1 MAKAREI
8 KRRIRSI
15 DNTRQITKTM
25 EMVAAS
31 KLKRAQDRV
40 VAARPFDEF
49 MRQVIMHVR
58 EGAADELTDF
68 PLLRSSAIT
77 NRVGVLVV
85 TSNRGLAGAFNANLV
100 KAARAHMKTLR
111 ADGKEI
117 ELHVIGKKGA
127 SMLRYL
133 GDTPERT
140 IVDLP
145 DRPSYEDAGA
155 VAEPLIEA
163 FLAEKL
169 DAVYLVYSHF
179 RSPVEQRPV
188 VSQLLPLPE
197 QGENAAGFRPTGS
210 LREEEARRREEAGG
224 EKGYEPVYEF
234 LPSPSAI
241 LSQLLPL
248 FLRYGIYRAV
258 SESAASE
265 HGARRTAMKNAT
277 DNAKDLIRALTRSY
291 NRARQAQITQE
302 IAELVG
308 GAEALKG

>member
-58 EGAADELTDF
+58 EGAADELADF

-100 KAARAHMKTLR
+100 RAARAHMKALR
-111 ADGKEI
+111 EDGKDI

-155 VAEPLIEA
+155 VAEPLIDA
-163 FLAEKL
+163 FLAERL

-188 VSQLLPLPE
+188 VAQLLPLPE
-197 QGENAAGFRPTGS
+197 RGEIAAGFESGVS
-210 LREEEARRREEAGG
+210 LQETEARRREEAEEAG
-224 EKGYEPVYEF
+224 GYEPVYEF
-234 LPSPSAI
+234 LPSPAAI

-248 FLRYGIYRAV
+248 FLRYGIYRAI

-277 DNAKDLIRALTRSY
+277 DNAKELIRSLTRSY

>member
-58 EGAADELTDF
+58 EGASDELSDF
-68 PLLRSSAIT
+68 PLLRSAEVSG
-77 NRVGVLVV
+77 RVGVLVV

-100 KAARAHMKTLR
+100 KAARAHMKELR
-111 ADGKEI
+111 AEGKEV

-133 GDTPERT
+133 GDTPTRT

-145 DRPSYEDAGA
+145 DRPSYEDSGA
-155 VAEPLIEA
+155 LAEPLIEA
-163 FLAEKL
+163 FLDERL
-169 DAVYLVYSHF
+169 DAVYLVYSLF
-179 RSPVEQRPV
+179 KSPVEQRPV
-188 VSQLLPLPE
+188 VAQLLPLPE
-197 QGENAAGFRPTGS
+197 RGEMIGAG
-210 LREEEARRREEAGG
+210 EARRPRNEET
-224 EKGYEPVYEF
+224 ERRYEPVYEF
-234 LPSPSAI
+234 LPSPAAI
-241 LSQLLPL
+241 LGQLLPL
-248 FLRYGIYRAV
+248 FLRYGVYRAV

-277 DNAKDLIRALTRSY
+277 DNAKELIRNLTRSY

-308 GAEALKG
+308 GSEALRG

>member
-49 MRQVIMHVR
+49 MRQVIVHVR
-58 EGAADELTDF
+58 EGATEELADF
-68 PLLRSSAIT
+68 PLLRRDEASG
-77 NRVGVLVV
+77 RVGVLVV

-100 KAARAHMKTLR
+100 KTARAHMKELR
-111 ADGKEI
+111 AEGKEI

-133 GDTPERT
+133 GDVPART

-145 DRPSYEDAGA
+145 DRPSYEDSGA
-155 VAEPLIEA
+155 LAEPLIEG
-163 FLAEKL
+163 FLEQRL
-169 DAVYLVYSHF
+169 DAVYLVYSLF
-179 RSPVEQRPV
+179 KSPVEQRPV
-188 VSQLLPLPE
+188 VAQILPLPE
-197 QGENAAGFRPTGS
+197 RSETTGGAEHAGRA
-210 LREEEARRREEAGG
+210 RDEESERRYEA
-224 EKGYEPVYEF
+224 VYEF
-234 LPSPSAI
+234 LPSPAAI
-241 LSQLLPL
+241 LGQLLPL
-248 FLRYGIYRAV
+248 FLRYGVYRAV

-277 DNAKDLIRALTRSY
+277 DNAKELIRNLTRSY

-308 GAEALKG
+308 GSEALRG

>member
-49 MRQVIMHVR
+49 MRQVIVHVR
-58 EGAADELTDF
+58 EGATDELRDF
-68 PLLRSSAIT
+68 PLLRRSAVSD
-77 NRVGVLVV
+77 RAGVLVV

-100 KAARAHMKTLR
+100 RAARAYMADLR
-111 ADGKEI
+111 AQGKAI
-117 ELHVIGKKGA
+117 ELHVVGKKGA
-127 SMLRYL
+127 AMLRYL
-133 GDTPERT
+133 GDPPERT
-140 IVDLP
+140 ITDLP
-145 DRPSYEDAGA
+145 DRPSYEDAGT
-155 VAEPLIEA
+155 VAEPLIEG
-163 FLAEKL
+163 FLAERL
-169 DAVYLVYSHF
+169 DAVYLVYSLF

-188 VSQLLPLPE
+188 VAQLLPLPE
-197 QGENAAGFRPTGS
+197 RGESAAGFVAKGDGLTRDA
-210 LREEEARRREEAGG
+210 EG
-224 EKGYEPVYEF
+224 EHRYEPVYEF
-234 LPSPSAI
+234 LPSPQAI
-241 LSQLLPL
+241 LTQLLPL
-248 FLRYGIYRAV
+248 FLRYGVYRAV
-258 SESAASE
+258 SESVASE

-277 DNAKDLIRALTRSY
+277 DNAKELIRSLTRSY

>member
-58 EGAADELTDF
+58 EGAADELSDF

-77 NRVGVLVV
+77 NRVGVFVV

-100 KAARAHMKTLR
+100 KAARAHMNTLR

-133 GDTPERT
+133 GETPERT
-140 IVDLP
+140 IADLP
-145 DRPSYEDAGA
+145 DRPSYEDAGKI
-155 VAEPLIEA
+155 AEPLIEG

-169 DAVYLVYSHF
+169 DAVYLVYSLF
-179 RSPVEQRPV
+179 KSPVEQRPV
-188 VSQLLPLPE
+188 VAQLLPLPE
-197 QGENAAGFRPTGS
+197 EGEPPAGFASSQAGAETRG
-210 LREEEARRREEAGG
+210 AGG
-224 EKGYEPVYEF
+224 TEESGYLPVYEF
-234 LPSPSAI
+234 LPSPAAI
-241 LSQLLPL
+241 LGQLLPL
-248 FLRYGIYRAV
+248 FLRYGVYRAV

-277 DNAKDLIRALTRSY
+277 DNAKDLIRSLTRSY

>member
-49 MRQVIMHVR
+49 MRQVIVHVR
-58 EGAADELTDF
+58 EGASDELADF
-68 PLLRSSAIT
+68 PLLRSSEVSGK
-77 NRVGVLVV
+77 VGVLVV

-100 KAARAHMKTLR
+100 KAARAHMKELR
-111 ADGKEI
+111 ASGKEI

-133 GDTPERT
+133 GHTPERT
-140 IVDLP
+140 ITELP

-155 VAEPLIEA
+155 VAEPLIEG
-163 FLAEKL
+163 FLAGRL
-169 DAVYLVYSHF
+169 DAVYLVYSLF
-179 RSPVEQRPV
+179 KSPVEQRPV
-188 VSQLLPLPE
+188 VARLLPLPD
-197 QGENAAGFRPTGS
+197 
-210 LREEEARRREEAGG
+210 REELAGAAAEAREPAKQEEGERR
-224 EKGYEPVYEF
+224 YEPVYEL
-234 LPSPSAI
+234 LPSPREI
-241 LSQLLPL
+241 LTRLLPL
-248 FLRYGIYRAV
+248 FLRYGVYRAV

-277 DNAKDLIRALTRSY
+277 DNAKDLIRTLTRSY

>member
-31 KLKRAQDRV
+31 KLKRAQDRI

-49 MRQVIMHVR
+49 MRQVIAHVR
-58 EGAADELTDF
+58 EGASDRLGDF
-68 PLLRSSAIT
+68 KLLRRAEVSG
-77 NRVGVLVV
+77 RVGVLVV

-100 KAARAHMKTLR
+100 KAARAHMGSLR
-111 ADGKEI
+111 AQGKEI

-133 GDTPERT
+133 GDNPVRT
-140 IVDLP
+140 ITDLP
-145 DRPSYEDAGA
+145 DRPSYEDAGTI
-155 VAEPLIEA
+155 AEPLIA
-163 FLAEKL
+163 GFLEDRL
-169 DAVYLVYSHF
+169 DGVYLVYSHF

-188 VSQLLPLPE
+188 VAQLLPLPE
-197 QGENAAGFRPTGS
+197 RGQMPEGPK
-210 LREEEARRREEAGG
+210 EAVNER
-224 EKGYEPVYEF
+224 GYESVYEF
-234 LPSPSAI
+234 LPSPEAI
-241 LSQLLPL
+241 LTQLLPL

-277 DNAKDLIRALTRSY
+277 DNAKDLIRNLTRSY

>member
-49 MRQVIMHVR
+49 MRQVIASVR
-58 EGAADELTDF
+58 EGASEELGDF
-68 PLLRSSAIT
+68 PQLRQSEVSGK
-77 NRVGVLVV
+77 VGVLVV

-100 KAARAHMKTLR
+100 KAARAHMKKLR
-111 ADGKEI
+111 AEGKEI

-127 SMLRYL
+127 SILRYL
-133 GDTPERT
+133 GDPPDRT

-145 DRPSYEDAGA
+145 DRPSFEDAGA
-155 VAEPLIEA
+155 VAEPTIA
-163 FLAEKL
+163 GFLERRL
-169 DAVYLVYSHF
+169 DAVYLVYSLF
-179 RSPVEQRPV
+179 KSPVEQRPV
-188 VSQLLPLPE
+188 VAQLLPLPE
-197 QGENAAGFRPTGS
+197 RGEM
-210 LREEEARRREEAGG
+210 EAGLMARPSG
-224 EKGYEPVYEF
+224 TREKVEAERRYEPIYDF
-234 LPSPSAI
+234 LPSPEAI
-241 LSQLLPL
+241 LGQLLPL
-248 FLRYGIYRAV
+248 FLRYGVYRAI

-277 DNAKDLIRALTRSY
+277 DNAKELIRNLTRSY

>member
-40 VAARPFDEF
+40 VAARPFDDF
-49 MRQVIMHVR
+49 MRQVIAQLR
-58 EGAADELTDF
+58 TGTGEAAGDF
-68 PLLRSSAIT
+68 PLLREEPQSGRA
-77 NRVGVLVV
+77 GVLVV

-100 KAARAHMKTLR
+100 RAARALIGELESR
-111 ADGKEI
+111 RLGV

-133 GDTPERT
+133 GNPPDRT
-140 IVDLP
+140 ITDLP
-145 DRPSYEDAGA
+145 DRPSYADAERMA
-155 VAEPLIEA
+155 DPLIAA
-163 FLAEKL
+163 FVDRQL
-169 DAVYLVYSHF
+169 DEVHLVYSLF
-179 RSPVEQRPV
+179 RSPVEQRP
-188 VSQLLPLPE
+188 QAARILPLPK
-197 QGENAAGFRPTGS
+197 A
-210 LREEEARRREEAGG
+210 EEEPGQAGRG
-224 EKGYEPVYEF
+224 DRPYEPIYEF
-234 LPSPSAI
+234 LPSPEII
-241 LSQLLPL
+241 LTRILPL
-248 FLRYGIYRAV
+248 FLTYGVYRAII
-258 SESAASE
+258 ESAASE

-277 DNAKDLIRALTRSY
+277 DNAKELIRTFTRQY

-308 GAEALKG
+308 GAEALEG

>member
-58 EGAADELTDF
+58 EGAADELSDF

-100 KAARAHMKTLR
+100 KAARAHMNTLR
-111 ADGKEI
+111 TEGKEI

-133 GDTPERT
+133 GDTPGRT
-140 IVDLP
+140 VVDLP
-145 DRPSYEDAGA
+145 DRPSYEETAA
-155 VAEPLIEA
+155 VAEPLIEE
-163 FLAEKL
+163 FLAGRL
-169 DAVYLVYSHF
+169 DAVYLVYSLF
-179 RSPVEQRPV
+179 KSPVEQRPAV
-188 VSQLLPLPE
+188 AQLLPIPE
-197 QGENAAGFRPTGS
+197 RGEAEVAPTDASEPRGVES
-210 LREEEARRREEAGG
+210 RREPAEG
-224 EKGYEPVYEF
+224 EPRYEPIYEF
-234 LPSPSAI
+234 LPSPREI
-241 LSQLLPL
+241 LSTLLPL
-248 FLRYGIYRAV
+248 FLRYGVYRAV

-277 DNAKDLIRALTRSY
+277 DNAKELIRSLTRSY

-308 GAEALKG
+308 GSEALRG

>member
-58 EGAADELTDF
+58 EGAADELADF

-100 KAARAHMKTLR
+100 KAARAHMKALR
-111 ADGKEI
+111 AEGKEI

-140 IVDLP
+140 VVDLP

-163 FLAEKL
+163 FLAGQL

-179 RSPVEQRPV
+179 RSPVEQRPSV
-188 VSQLLPLPE
+188 AQLLPIPE
-197 QGENAAGFRPTGS
+197 RGEGEVAGAEQAREVEAGDRGQGEPR
-210 LREEEARRREEAGG
+210 
-224 EKGYEPVYEF
+224 YEPIYEF
-234 LPSPSAI
+234 LPSPREI
-241 LSQLLPL
+241 LSTLLPL
-248 FLRYGIYRAV
+248 FLRYGVYRAV

-277 DNAKDLIRALTRSY
+277 DNAKELIRSLTRSY